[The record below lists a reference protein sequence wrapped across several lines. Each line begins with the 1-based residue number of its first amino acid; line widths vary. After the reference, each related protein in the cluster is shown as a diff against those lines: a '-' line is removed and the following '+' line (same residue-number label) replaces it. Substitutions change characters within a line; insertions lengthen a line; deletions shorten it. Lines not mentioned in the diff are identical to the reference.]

1 MPNTTTTLVQQR
13 TSLFPPCL
21 TELFTAANELSLATT
36 ATCRTIR
43 KVADGMERTVEGLDE
58 ITGLM
63 LAQQRERL
71 LLELAPA

>member
-36 ATCRTIR
+36 ATCRTIASAYFWICHWDFPLMSPLR
-43 KVADGMERTVEGLDE
+43 RGL
-58 ITGLM
+58 
-63 LAQQRERL
+63 AR
-71 LLELAPA
+71 

>member
-43 KVADGMERTVEGLDE
+43 KTAEGVERTVDGLNE
-58 ITGLM
+58 ITTLM
-63 LAQQRERL
+63 LRQQRERL
-71 LLELAPA
+71 LLELSLA